1 MAYREVDVVEVKEVL
16 RRWLAG
22 AGKKAIARELGIDVR
37 TVRRYVQWA
46 EDERP
51 AGIERGDLDLDALTQ
66 AVVQARD
73 GSRGRPKGDSWALCA
88 RHAEAIRRLL
98 ACTHHGKPLKLTKVR
113 KLLRREHKIHVP
125 YATLHRFAVQELGF
139 GRAVPTVPVAEGEP
153 GHELQMDT
161 G

>member
-51 AGIERGDLDLDALTQ
+51 AGIE
-66 AVVQARD
+66 
-73 GSRGRPKGDSWALCA
+73 
-88 RHAEAIRRLL
+88 
-98 ACTHHGKPLKLTKVR
+98 
-113 KLLRREHKIHVP
+113 
-125 YATLHRFAVQELGF
+125 
-139 GRAVPTVPVAEGEP
+139 
-153 GHELQMDT
+153 
-161 G
+161 